1 MQTGL
6 SNQRSVTLSEKQRNA
21 LITLLADDDPAVY
34 RTIRNQLLS
43 YGREASQWLQ
53 PHLLSADPVLRRR
66 ALEIVSHFAR
76 QNNDETFLAFCLTN
90 GEELDLEHGTGLLAR
105 TQYPDVNLHA
115 YQALLDQWANR
126 LRERVDFSAGAE
138 QVLQTINLY
147 LFEELGFHGNDRYG
161 DDPRNC
167 YLNHVMDQRSG
178 NPLSLCA
185 VYLFVGRRLHL
196 PLTGIGLPGHFICRY
211 QSPTQET
218 YIDCFRGGKFW
229 TKADCIRFLIQTNH
243 TLQEGHLAPVSSRRM
258 LLRMCANLH
267 QTYSS
272 LEMREEANRVQRYLV
287 ALAK

>member
-1 MQTGL
+1 VQTGL
-6 SNQRSVTLSEKQRNA
+6 AKQKSATLSESQRNA
-21 LITLLADDDPAVY
+21 LITLLADEDPAVY
-34 RTIRNQLLS
+34 RAIRNQLLS
-43 YGREASQWLQ
+43 YGKEASQWLR

-90 GEELDLEHGTGLLAR
+90 GEELDLEQGTGLLAR
-105 TQYPDVNLHA
+105 TQYPDANLQA
-115 YQALLDQWANR
+115 YQALYDLWAR
-126 LRERVDFSAGAE
+126 ELRERIDMSSGPE
-138 QVLQTINLY
+138 QILQTINLY
-147 LFEELGFHGNDRYG
+147 LFDHLGFTGNDRYG

-167 YLNHVMDQRSG
+167 YLNHVIDQRGG
-178 NPLSLCA
+178 NPISLCA
-185 VYLFVGRRLHL
+185 VYLFIGRRLKL
-196 PLTGIGLPGHFICRY
+196 PLAGIGLPGHFVCRY
-211 QSPTQET
+211 QSPTQEV
-218 YIDCFRGGKFW
+218 YIDCYRGGKFW
-229 TKADCIRFLIQTNH
+229 TKADCIRFLVQNNH

>member
-6 SNQRSVTLSEKQRNA
+6 SSQRSVELSEKQRMA
-21 LITLLADDDPAVY
+21 LISLLVDDDPAIY
-34 RTIRNQLLS
+34 RTVRNQLLS
-43 YGREASQWLQ
+43 YGKEVGRWLR
-53 PHLLSADPVLRRR
+53 PHVLSSDPVMRRR

-76 QNNDETFLAFCLTN
+76 QNNDEAFLAFCLTN
-90 GEELDLEHGTGLLAR
+90 GEELDLEQGTGLLAR
-105 TQYPDVNLHA
+105 SQYPDVNIQA
-115 YQALLDQWANR
+115 YQALYDHWADE
-126 LRERVDFSAGAE
+126 LRVRVNFSAGPD
-138 QVLQTINLY
+138 QILQTVNHY
-147 LFEELGFHGNDRYG
+147 LFEELGFSGNDRYG
-161 DDPRNC
+161 DDPSNC
-167 YLNHVMDQRSG
+167 YLNHVVDQRSG
-178 NPLSLCA
+178 NPISLCA
-185 VYLFVGRRLHL
+185 VYLFVGRRLQL

-211 QSPTQET
+211 QSPTREI

-229 TKADCIRFLIQTNH
+229 TKADCIRFLVQTNH

>member
-6 SNQRSVTLSEKQRNA
+6 SRQRSVALSETQRNA
-21 LITLLADDDPAVY
+21 LISLLADEDPAIY
-34 RTIRNQLLS
+34 RAIRNQLLS
-43 YGREASQWLQ
+43 YGKDVGHWLR

-66 ALEIVSHFAR
+66 AVEIVSHFAR
-76 QNNDETFLAFCLTN
+76 QNNDESFLAFCLTN
-90 GEELDLEHGTGLLAR
+90 GEELDLEQGVGLLAR
-105 TQYPDVNLHA
+105 TQYPDVNAHA
-115 YQALLDQWANR
+115 YQALYDHWAGE
-126 LRERVDFSAGAE
+126 LRERLDLSAGAE
-138 QVLQTINLY
+138 QILQSINDY
-147 LFEELGFHGNDRYG
+147 LFEELDFHGGDRYG

-167 YLNHVMDQRSG
+167 YLNHVVDQRSG
-178 NPLSLCA
+178 NPISLCA

-211 QSPTQET
+211 QSPTQEI

-229 TKADCIRFLIQTNH
+229 TKADCIRFLVQSNH

>member
-21 LITLLADDDPAVY
+21 LITLLADDDPGIY

-43 YGREASQWLQ
+43 YGKEASQWLR
-53 PHLLSADPVLRRR
+53 PHLLSSDPVLRRR

-76 QNNDETFLAFCLTN
+76 NNNDETFLAFCLTN
-90 GEELDLEHGTGLLAR
+90 GEELDLEQGTGLLAR

-115 YQALLDQWANR
+115 YQAIFDQWADR
-126 LRERVDFSAGAE
+126 LRERIDMSAGAE
-138 QVLQTINLY
+138 QVLRTINLY
-147 LFEELGFHGNDRYG
+147 LFEELGFEGNDRYG

-167 YLNHVMDQRSG
+167 YLNHVVDQRSG
-178 NPLSLCA
+178 NAISLCA
-185 VYLFVGRRLHL
+185 VYLFIGRRLQL
-196 PLTGIGLPGHFICRY
+196 PMTGIGLPGHFVCRY
-211 QSPTQET
+211 QSPTQEI
-218 YIDCFRGGKFW
+218 YVDCFRRGKFW
-229 TKADCIRFLIQTNH
+229 TKADCIRFLVQTNH

-272 LEMREEANRVQRYLV
+272 LEMRDEANRVQRYLV

>member
-6 SNQRSVTLSEKQRNA
+6 SSQRSVALSESQRNA
-21 LITLLADDDPAVY
+21 LISLLADDDPSVY
-34 RTIRNQLLS
+34 RTIRHQLLS
-43 YGREASQWLQ
+43 YGRDAAHWLR

-66 ALEIVSHFAR
+66 ALEIVSYFAR
-76 QNNDETFLAFCLTN
+76 QNNDEAFLAFCLTN
-90 GEELDLEHGTGLLAR
+90 GEELDLEQGTGLLAR

-115 YQALLDQWANR
+115 YQALYDHWAHE
-126 LRERVDFSAGAE
+126 LRERVDPSSGAE
-138 QVLQTINLY
+138 QILRTINHY
-147 LFEELGFHGNDRYG
+147 LFEELGFHGNDRFG

-167 YLNHVMDQRSG
+167 YLNHVVDQRSG
-178 NPLSLCA
+178 NPISLSV

-211 QSPTQET
+211 QSPTQEL

-229 TKADCIRFLIQTNH
+229 TKADCIRFLVQTNH

-258 LLRMCANLH
+258 LLRMCASLH

>member
-6 SNQRSVTLSEKQRNA
+6 SNHRSVTLSEKQRNA
-21 LITLLADDDPAVY
+21 LITLLTDEDPAVY

-43 YGREASQWLQ
+43 YGREVSNWLR
-53 PHLLSADPVLRRR
+53 PHLLSTDPVLRRR

-76 QNNDETFLAFCLTN
+76 HNNDETFLGFCLTN
-90 GEELDLEHGTGLLAR
+90 GEELDLEQGTGLLAR
-105 TQYPDVNLHA
+105 TQYPDINLHA
-115 YQALLDQWANR
+115 YQALYDHWADR
-126 LRERVDFSAGAE
+126 LRERIDLSAGAD
-138 QVLQTINLY
+138 QVLKTINLY

-167 YLNHVMDQRSG
+167 YLNHVVDQRSG
-178 NPLSLCA
+178 NPISLCA
-185 VYLFVGRRLHL
+185 VYLLIGRRLKL

-211 QSPTQET
+211 QSPTREI
-218 YIDCFRGGKFW
+218 YVDCFRGGKFW
-229 TKADCIRFLIQTNH
+229 TKADCIRFLVQTNH

>member
-6 SNQRSVTLSEKQRNA
+6 SSKRSVELSEKQRNA
-21 LITLLADDDPAVY
+21 LISLLADDDPAIY
-34 RTIRNQLLS
+34 RTIRKQLLS
-43 YGREASQWLQ
+43 YGKDVREWLR
-53 PHLLSADPVLRRR
+53 PHLLSGDPVLRRR

-90 GEELDLEHGTGLLAR
+90 GEELDLEQGTGLLAR
-105 TQYPDVNLHA
+105 TQYPDVNPHA
-115 YQALLDQWANR
+115 YQALFDHWADE
-126 LRERVDFSAGAE
+126 LRVRIDMSAGAD
-138 QVLQTINLY
+138 QVLQTINHH
-147 LFEELGFHGNDRYG
+147 LFDELAFSGNDQFG

-167 YLNHVMDQRSG
+167 YLNHVVDQRSG
-178 NPLSLCA
+178 NAISLCA

-211 QSPTQET
+211 QSATEEI

-229 TKADCIRFLIQTNH
+229 TKADCIRFLVQSNH